1 MAMAGKTKITCRVVK
16 PSQALCW
23 TFVMSLKTRV
33 FISTI
38 SFFDKRTKMEISVQF
53 EWFNEFD
60 AVDV

>member
-33 FISTI
+33 FIRLQS
-38 SFFDKRTKMEISVQF
+38 KMKKDWEERPSQSSLH
-53 EWFNEFD
+53 
-60 AVDV
+60 A

>member
-33 FISTI
+33 FIRLQS
-38 SFFDKRTKMEISVQF
+38 KMNMKKDWEERPSQSSLH
-53 EWFNEFD
+53 
-60 AVDV
+60 A